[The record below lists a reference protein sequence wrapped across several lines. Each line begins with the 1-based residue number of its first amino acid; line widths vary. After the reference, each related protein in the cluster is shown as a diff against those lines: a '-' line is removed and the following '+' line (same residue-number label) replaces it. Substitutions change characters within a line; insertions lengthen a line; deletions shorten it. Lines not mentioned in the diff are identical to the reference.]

1 MGEPASIVLRR
12 RVEWADTDASGWY
25 HNTVVLHWVEQAENE
40 LLDRLGILHDLT
52 GRIPRAHIDVDYRS
66 ILRFRDEVDVELAV
80 REVGDSS
87 VTYRFEVRL
96 DGELAAEGSFTMV
109 LLTDGKPEKWSEDH
123 RRLLSTAG
131 PQGPVPG

>member
-1 MGEPASIVLRR
+1 MVEPASIVVRK

-52 GRIPRAHIDVDYRS
+52 GRIPRVHIDVDYRS

-80 REVGDSS
+80 RQVGDSS

-96 DGELAAEGSFTMV
+96 VGELAAEGSFTMV
-109 LLTDGKPEKWSEDH
+109 LVSGGKPVSWSREH
-123 RRLLSTAG
+123 RLLLTTAG
-131 PQGPVPG
+131 AR